1 MPDSATT
8 PSEVDR
14 LPPMTHYVLGLLH
27 RPPGLPSLPEGEAA
41 RLQERHLAHLRHLR
55 ESGELI
61 ASGPFEE
68 ETALR
73 GILIFRTDS
82 VARARELMRDDPAVS
97 SGRLRLELYTWYAPA
112 GLGTPGTT
120 TAPVGTEL
128 TFDTD

>member
-1 MPDSATT
+1 MPETPPT

-27 RPPGLPSLPEGEAA
+27 RPSGLPSLSDGEAA
-41 RLQERHLAHLRHLR
+41 RLQEAHLAQLRRLR

-61 ASGPFEE
+61 ASGPLEE

-73 GILIFRTDS
+73 GILIFRTSS

-97 SGRLRLELYTWYAPA
+97 SGRLRLELYTWFAPA
-112 GLGTPGTT
+112 GLSTPGATP
-120 TAPVGTEL
+120 APLGTEL